1 MAGGFEGR
9 RQKAFHHFPNPL
21 RLRVAHFQI
30 DLGEFGLAVGA
41 QIFVA
46 EAAHDLKIF
55 VEARDHQYLLEQLR
69 RLRQGVERSRAGRG
83 WGRDNRARLR
93 A

>member
-1 MAGGFEGR
+1 MRGKGVLISWPAAL
-9 RQKAFHHFPNPL
+9 KAAVRKL

-46 EAAHDLKIF
+46 EAAHDLEIF
-55 VEARDHQYLLEQLR
+55 VEARDH
-69 RLRQGVERSRAGRG
+69 
-83 WGRDNRARLR
+83 
-93 A
+93 